1 MLTRTVWYTLGVEDG
16 WEKQGQSHRPTPKLF
31 SKMLNWLDLCFSW
44 EPPLWWWQNR
54 WGQVWRLHRTVK
66 GSAGST
72 QTPGGWGHSC
82 LYTAAGGAGWSPE
95 VQRCFLT
102 GCFTRKLFALHGCW
116 PRPNP
121 FLDEMDI
128 CKLTGH
134 SLRAV
139 HLRQAK
145 TKA

>member
-16 WEKQGQSHRPTPKLF
+16 WENRAKVTDPHQSLSVKCWIDWICALAESLHFGGDRTGEDRSGDSTGQSKGLLGAHKHR
-31 SKMLNWLDLCFSW
+31 
-44 EPPLWWWQNR
+44 
-54 WGQVWRLHRTVK
+54 
-66 GSAGST
+66 
-72 QTPGGWGHSC
+72 GGGHSC

-102 GCFTRKLFALHGCW
+102 GCFTRKLVALHGCW

-134 SLRAV
+134 SLRAG